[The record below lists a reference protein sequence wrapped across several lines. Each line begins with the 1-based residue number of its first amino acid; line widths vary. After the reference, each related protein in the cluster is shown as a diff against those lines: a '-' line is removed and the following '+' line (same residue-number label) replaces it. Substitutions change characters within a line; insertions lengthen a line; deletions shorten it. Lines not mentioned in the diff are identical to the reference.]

1 MYNIYI
7 MYVPDVVIF
16 PLLTLIPRRSPLIF
30 FCRQNRV
37 LDAELLALSHHD
49 VVGDAWQEVEKLW
62 ARHVVRI
69 DELFWKLPASPQHDQ
84 VPGEKGSKYNE
95 GLHFITREIHNKRDF
110 SNFPGVISY
119 WTYRYL
125 PNGNEVQHKSGG
137 RERSHRDPRHERHQK
152 VGKIV
157 DSLRSGSH
165 HPNAVLDVRSRVLS
179 AIHKNFLFTWI
190 IHCGPTGFKTRYWN
204 ILQHVLSD

>member
-95 GLHFITREIHNKRDF
+95 GLDFITREIDSKRDF
-110 SNFPGVISY
+110 SGF
-119 WTYRYL
+119 
-125 PNGNEVQHKSGG
+125 
-137 RERSHRDPRHERHQK
+137 
-152 VGKIV
+152 
-157 DSLRSGSH
+157 
-165 HPNAVLDVRSRVLS
+165 SR
-179 AIHKNFLFTWI
+179 
-190 IHCGPTGFKTRYWN
+190 CN
-204 ILQHVLSD
+204 ILLDQPIPTEWEWGTTQERRPWAQPPWSTTWTAPKSW